1 MLLPRILTAAIGIP
15 LVIGSIHLGG
25 LVYAVFIAGI
35 TVLCLYE
42 YGLIL
47 WLGGKPVQR
56 IPLAVFGAAMW
67 LAAVFSRNA
76 GLSGFP
82 DGILPVAIS
91 LTVFGIAFWE
101 LLVPGRSLERMA
113 LTLFGVFFIPW
124 SLAYMVN
131 IRELA
136 PYGEY
141 YTVMLFV
148 SIWVGDTAA
157 YFIGKRY
164 GTAKLLE
171 SVSPKKTW
179 AGAAAG
185 FLGSIVMM
193 VALKNM
199 LVPQSMGGLEAVF
212 LGAVAGVAGQA
223 SDLAESVLK
232 RSSGV
237 KDSSALL
244 PGHGGVLD
252 RFDSY
257 LLLAPLYYF
266 ALQLVIGL
274 NK

>member
-15 LVIGSIHLGG
+15 LVIGAIHLGG
-25 LVYAVFIAGI
+25 LVYAAFIAGI
-35 TVLCLYE
+35 TLLCLYE

-56 IPLAVFGAAMW
+56 VPLALFGAVMW

-76 GLSGFP
+76 GLAGFP
-82 DGILPVAIS
+82 DGVMPVAIS

-101 LLVPGRSLERMA
+101 LLMPGRSLERMA

-131 IRELA
+131 IRELS

-148 SIWVGDTAA
+148 SVWVGDTAA
-157 YFIGKRY
+157 YFVGKRY
-164 GTAKLLE
+164 GGAKLLE
-171 SVSPKKTW
+171 AVSPKKTW
-179 AGAAAG
+179 VGAIAG
-185 FLGSIVMM
+185 FIGSIVVM

-266 ALQLVIGL
+266 TLLMVIGL
-274 NK
+274 NR

>member
-76 GLSGFP
+76 GLSGFS

-141 YTVMLFV
+141 YTVMLFI

-185 FLGSIVMM
+185 FLGSIIMM